1 MQEVLYR
8 LLEQIIEAGQK
19 QGMDQKT
26 LVAKAGL
33 GASTLSKLKQA
44 DDVRFS
50 TLLRLAN
57 VVGLRLS
64 LSSND
69 PVLEK
74 LIERNFFDNE
84 E

>member
-1 MQEVLYR
+1 MHETLSG
-8 LLEQIIEAGQK
+8 LIKQIIEAAQN
-19 QGMDQKT
+19 QGLNQKT

-50 TLLRLAN
+50 TLVRLAG
-57 VVGLRLS
+57 VLGLRLT
-64 LSSND
+64 LSPNN

-74 LIERNFFDNE
+74 LLDRDFFNDNE
-84 E
+84 